1 MLLNAYTLHDTKAA
15 SYSPPFFA
23 AAHGLATRM
32 VMELASDTS
41 TTVGR
46 HPADFTLYCVGRF
59 DTESGQVLPGERQHI
74 SDVVALVP
82 RPPAQSSLFERM
94 ANGRDNV
101 AGAATDG
108 HGAEVKSDA
117 AGRGRSL

>member
-1 MLLNAYTLHDTKAA
+1 MIVNAYTLHDTKAV

-32 VMELASDTS
+32 VMELASDLS

-59 DTESGQVLPGERQHI
+59 DTESGQILPITREHI
-74 SDVVALVP
+74 SDVLALTP
-82 RPPAQSSLFERM
+82 RAPATNGLFEEAPRQ
-94 ANGRDNV
+94 
-101 AGAATDG
+101 
-108 HGAEVKSDA
+108 EVNK
-117 AGRGRSL
+117 